1 MTPRFTTSATA
12 RNRPRCTAWC
22 SGTPRPSSPRPKT
35 LQVLHRVITRHLLGQ
50 ACLKAVEANSCA
62 VMLTER
68 IGSAANLDI
77 HLHCLGQDRV

>member
-1 MTPRFTTSATA
+1 
-12 RNRPRCTAWC
+12 
-22 SGTPRPSSPRPKT
+22 
-35 LQVLHRVITRHLLGQ
+35 VLHRVITRHLLGQ